1 MIELRN
7 LTRVYDGEEEA
18 VVHALNG
25 VNLSVRSGEM
35 VAVMGASGSGK
46 STLLNIIGCLDKRTR
61 GEYLL
66 NGRAVDDFNSSELAR
81 IRNSTFGYVMQD
93 FAIIEDWNVFEN
105 VTIPLA
111 YSKDKKIKAANVD
124 ELLEKLGIYEKK
136 YTLARKLSD
145 GQRQRTA
152 IARALVNNP
161 QIILADEPTGAL
173 DKNTGLEVMKIL
185 SNVNRQGKTVII
197 VTHDLD
203 IARMCNRIVYITDG
217 MITKEEIFR

>member
-136 YTLARKLSD
+136 YTLARKLSG

>member
-7 LTRVYDGEEEA
+7 LTRVYDGEEA

-136 YTLARKLSD
+136 YTLARKLSG